1 MATEFLCSFKARM
14 TACFAAV
21 VLIFVLAPLL
31 FSSTAAPYWF
41 HDRFFNTLQIAINFR
56 EKGFPTFD
64 GVTLTNDF
72 SLIWGM
78 LLCGLSAVISPE
90 TAVFF
95 LLVRLLLGA
104 VLGVSL
110 WLFDKLADALG
121 FPFEKEVR
129 FLTYSF
135 LTALF
140 LYVAST
146 GSDAVWAIPCILL
159 NSLCLLKALRN
170 PSLKSGLAAGLTV
183 SLCAFARFDGAA
195 FFAAVLL
202 VFYFQFNDKYPV
214 SKKQALILFA
224 GIVAGL
230 IPLMV
235 YADIWQTKFGSPVPA
250 ELLRWGKAQDTAP
263 WRLLSIV
270 FFEPVR
276 YAFLIPQSIA
286 LITFPVAL
294 LLLVAY
300 VSFPWQGQPQKPEDT
315 IFYALIWYPIIY
327 LGVLATVTFLTLP
340 DYAFYPFT
348 VGAPFALL
356 FAAGK
361 INAQISEKEKKQ
373 ARRAWVILGGLLILL
388 SLGRVVKPQSAVY
401 SRVVQEVAG
410 FSGNHSGRYAMGVG
424 AGITS
429 FMAKTEIVRLDGA
442 AEDLTLLK
450 MIEAQ
455 EPLDKAFKRFG
466 VNYYIAVNIEKGK
479 DCYSAREPVQNR
491 FGGSNKGMSD
501 WLCAKPVFEKKATPD
516 IKIAIFAIDV
526 SGKAISDEKESADML
541 QF

>member
-1 MATEFLCSFKARM
+1 MATEILSSFKARM
-14 TACFAAV
+14 TVCFTAV
-21 VLIFVLAPLL
+21 VLVFVFAPLL
-31 FSSTAAPYWF
+31 FPSTAAPYWF
-41 HDRFFNTLQIAINFR
+41 HDRFFNTLRIAVNFR

-64 GVTLTNDF
+64 GITPTNDF
-72 SLIWGM
+72 SLIWGTV
-78 LLCGLSAVISPE
+78 LSGLSAIISPA
-90 TAVFF
+90 TTVFF

-110 WLFDKLADALG
+110 LLFDKLADALD
-121 FPFEKEVR
+121 FPFEKEIR

-140 LYVAST
+140 LYVASS
-146 GSDAVWAIPCILL
+146 GSDAVWAVPCILL
-159 NSLCLLKALRN
+159 NSLCLLKALQK
-170 PSLKSGLAAGLTV
+170 PSLRSGIVTGLTV
-183 SLCAFARFDGAA
+183 SLCAFARFDSAA
-195 FFAAVLL
+195 FFLVALL

-214 SKKQALILFA
+214 SKKQALVLFA

-235 YADIWQTKFGSPVPA
+235 YADFWQTKFGSPVPA
-250 ELLRWGKAQDTAP
+250 ELLGWGNVQDTAP
-263 WRLLSIV
+263 WRILVVV
-270 FFEPVR
+270 FFEPLR
-276 YAFLIPQSIA
+276 YALRIPHAVA
-286 LITFPVAL
+286 LMTFPVVL

-300 VSFPWQGQPQKPEDT
+300 ASFPWQEQPQKPKDT
-315 IFYALIWYPIIY
+315 VFYALIWYPLVY
-327 LGVLATVTFLTLP
+327 LGGLAMATFLTLP
-340 DYAFYPFT
+340 DFAFYPFI

-361 INAQISEKEKKQ
+361 INAQVSEKEKKQ

-388 SLGRVVKPQSAVY
+388 SLGRGVRPQSAVY
-401 SRVVQEVAG
+401 SRIVQEVAG
-410 FSGNHSGRYAMGVG
+410 FSGNHPGRYAMGVG

-455 EPLDKAFKRFG
+455 EPLDKTFKRFG
-466 VNYYIAVNIEKGK
+466 VNYYIAVNLQKGK
-479 DCYSAREPVQNR
+479 DCYSAREPAQNR

-501 WLCAKPVFEKKATPD
+501 WLCAEPVFEKKATPEV
-516 IKIAIFAIDV
+516 KIAIFAIDS
-526 SGKAISDEKESADML
+526 SGKAFSDKKESADML